1 MFYFVVFVFMLT
13 LQVVLKM
20 KVIAG
25 SNFLCILSQPVS
37 PSDKKTT
44 LPLVQSNLAHCFQKI
59 NKMQLFSRLKG
70 CYKNKELPNPPAV
83 SSKYISWKDRLDSDG
98 SLSTWDE
105 VANKGSLVFWEK
117 YSNVII

>member
-83 SSKYISWKDRLDSDG
+83 SSKYISWKDRLDSDYFCC
-98 SLSTWDE
+98 LQQQRLFL
-105 VANKGSLVFWEK
+105 NILLF
-117 YSNVII
+117 I